1 MNLPLHFSLAV
12 LSLPNTYFSLSL
24 TELCDRV
31 HPTFQTVAT
40 ELNVAVHRLASHH
53 SDYTKQQRVMQAQ
66 LVTEINTKFAV
77 LARDMQTF
85 RLRLRR
91 TVQQTTRQT
100 LAAQLDVTSDL
111 PRAQQLS
118 ATLDTLSQ
126 RTKRIE
132 VN

>member
-1 MNLPLHFSLAV
+1 M
-12 LSLPNTYFSLSL
+12 
-24 TELCDRV
+24 
-31 HPTFQTVAT
+31 AT

-91 TVQQTTRQT
+91 TVQQTTKQT

-126 RTKRIE
+126 RTKKIE
-132 VN
+132 VT